1 MRQLVLHTVLRKL
14 ALDGVLRAAGAV
26 AQRVAALH
34 HKAGNNAVKG
44 QSVIKAVVCKVHKVL
59 NRDRRCIAVQLDVN
73 RAVVLDGDLCM
84 VLTDGLCGLLS
95 GRLLRVIARV
105 GGIIRRG
112 LRA

>member
-1 MRQLVLHTVLRKL
+1 MRQLVLHAVLREL

-26 AQRVAALH
+26 AQRAAALD
-34 HKAGNNAVKG
+34 HKAGDDAVER
-44 QSVIKAVVCKVHKVL
+44 QSVVKTVVCQVHKVL
-59 NRDRRCIAVQLDVN
+59 NRDRRCIAVQLDVD

>member
-1 MRQLVLHTVLRKL
+1 M
-14 ALDGVLRAAGAV
+14 
-26 AQRVAALH
+26 
-34 HKAGNNAVKG
+34 KG
-44 QSVIKAVVCKVHKVL
+44 QSVVKTVVCQVYKVL
-59 NRDRRCIAVQLDVN
+59 NRDRRCIAVQLDVD

>member
-1 MRQLVLHTVLRKL
+1 M
-14 ALDGVLRAAGAV
+14 
-26 AQRVAALH
+26 
-34 HKAGNNAVKG
+34 KG
-44 QSVIKAVVCKVHKVL
+44 QSVVKTVVCQVHKVL
-59 NRDRRCIAVQLDVN
+59 NRDRRCIAVQLDVD

-84 VLTDGLCGLLS
+84 MLTDGLCGLLS